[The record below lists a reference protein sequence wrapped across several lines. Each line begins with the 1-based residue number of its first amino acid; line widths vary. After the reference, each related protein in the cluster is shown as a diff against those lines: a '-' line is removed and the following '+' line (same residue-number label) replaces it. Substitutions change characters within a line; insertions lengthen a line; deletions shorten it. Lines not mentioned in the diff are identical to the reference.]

1 MLSRQHAG
9 FGSGSKGGIITEFCI
24 MASAVSV
31 AGGEC
36 LQLGIS
42 GFISLE
48 HLTSCDPF
56 FINHFPQGCP
66 YSNKP
71 LSHILSDN
79 FCVIIYPKGY
89 LLLLLM
95 KLSLL
100 PSLCSPSAFSHNYED
115 IRISIHSLKEIEWGY
130 TFQQGKERV
139 GDGPQTKQGL
149 FRNFLLGNKRLQKFV

>member
-1 MLSRQHAG
+1 
-9 FGSGSKGGIITEFCI
+9 

-48 HLTSCDPF
+48 HLISCDPF

-79 FCVIIYPKGY
+79 FCAIIYPKGY
-89 LLLLLM
+89 LLLPLNEVVFA
-95 KLSLL
+95 SISVFSICLL
-100 PSLCSPSAFSHNYED
+100 PQL
-115 IRISIHSLKEIEWGY
+115 
-130 TFQQGKERV
+130 
-139 GDGPQTKQGL
+139 
-149 FRNFLLGNKRLQKFV
+149 